1 MSRGRQ
7 LARWLGWAGAVS
19 VASTV
24 ACRRGD
30 DGATGGAGARAARV
44 SPKNLGEA
52 QVLARAGRWTVSRGD
67 VAALVPGG
75 LGQGDARLWAAA
87 VELAVDASLVWNPL
101 PLADRA
107 RISGQV
113 EAQAVAPAAAAGG
126 VQAWQSALALRW
138 QTPQAWQLH
147 RRTQL
152 AVDVLLGAVLQ
163 APIQAEE
170 VAKYYA
176 KHQTLYARAEQL
188 RFAELAVHAETEAEL
203 AAARRALLNAREQ
216 LEQGREF
223 AEVSQLLTNGIAAA
237 RGHQRGWTS
246 PSELDP
252 RLAKALLGVQVGQT
266 TAIVQTEFGLH
277 LARLLE
283 RIPGHPLPLAQA
295 EPLVIQHLL
304 AERAVTLRLTK
315 LQELRAAAP
324 LEWSG
329 ASGVGSPFLAAP
341 QTQTQLRTRMP
352 ASLAVAASQLS
363 PWARAGQLLA
373 AVALLVSACQSP
385 GVASLPTQSR
395 QGGSGPSPFLDS
407 AGFIDA
413 DAGAQGSAGLAEELG
428 DGIGSP
434 ADLGTAATEGAGN
447 TAGDKGDTADPGK
460 ADIAVD
466 APAETLTDPAG
477 ADSTL
482 RQGDATAEDAVDA
495 TKDTAADVIKDAGA
509 DATKDIA
516 ADVTKD
522 AGADVIKDAGADA
535 TKDIAADVTKDIAVD
550 VTKDIAVDVTKDI
563 AVDVTKD
570 IAADVTKDIAADVTK
585 DAGADATKDTAA
597 DVTKDAGADV
607 IKDTAADSGQDA
619 AVKDVPKDAADI
631 ADSADAAANDAAE
644 VLDGPAQVDAAADVD
659 AGPLPVWASDPKK
672 AVANLHQTW
681 QHDPAS
687 TLTLSW
693 TTEWADPKT
702 YVPRALF
709 AKVADAGPDGA
720 QLLQTGQVA
729 TGTFDT
735 YTAVLAAG
743 GKQKAAWHV
752 ELVGLQPDTEYV
764 VRVGT
769 WTSIGPSATAL
780 VGAELGLPASFRT
793 TPPKGS
799 TAAMTMVFAGDS
811 RSGLPQIQANM
822 AYYEKIQALAWFFNG
837 DMSPVGTQDEWNAW
851 FTTLQPVLRRRPLMP
866 VQGNHETLADHYYA
880 QFALPVAPGLP
891 INLQEHAWSLD
902 IGNVHVIGLDANSEA
917 MVAGQAPWLAA
928 DLQAAQSDPAIEWI
942 VATMHQS
949 PYSACPVHGS
959 TAYVQKHW
967 VPLFEK
973 YGVDLVFSGH
983 DHNYERSHPIAA
995 NKVAGANQGVTY
1007 VVAGAFFAPPY
1018 ANGKNWWTAV
1028 SHPGNGG
1035 NLAILTVQG
1044 KALQVKVWS
1053 GDGKTALD
1061 SFGLA
1066 H

>member
-1 MSRGRQ
+1 M
-7 LARWLGWAGAVS
+7 
-19 VASTV
+19 
-24 ACRRGD
+24 
-30 DGATGGAGARAARV
+30 
-44 SPKNLGEA
+44 
-52 QVLARAGRWTVSRGD
+52 VSRGD

-87 VELAVDASLVWNPL
+87 VELAVDASLAWQPL
-101 PLADRA
+101 PMADRA

-113 EAQAVAPAAAAGG
+113 EAQAAAQAAAAGG
-126 VQAWQSALALRW
+126 AQAWQSALALRW

-147 RRTQL
+147 LRTQL
-152 AVDVLLGAVLQ
+152 AVDALLGAVLQ

-176 KHQTLYARAEQL
+176 KHQALYASAEQL

-203 AAARRALLNAREQ
+203 TAARQALLSAREQ
-216 LEQGREF
+216 LAQGREF
-223 AEVSQLLTNGIAAA
+223 AEVSQKLTGVIAAA

-252 RLAKALLGVQVGQT
+252 RLAKALQSAQVGQT
-266 TAIVQTEFGLH
+266 TAVVQTEFGLH
-277 LARLLE
+277 VARLLE
-283 RIPGHPLPLAQA
+283 RIPGQPLPQPQA
-295 EPLVIQHLL
+295 EPLVIEHLL
-304 AERAVTLRLTK
+304 AERAVTLRLDK
-315 LQELRAAAP
+315 LQELRATAP
-324 LEWSG
+324 LEWSATG
-329 ASGVGSPFLAAP
+329 GVGSPSLAAP
-341 QTQTQLRTRMP
+341 PTQTQLRTKRP
-352 ASLAVAASQLS
+352 PSAAATAQLL
-363 PWARAGQLLA
+363 PWTRAGQLLVT
-373 AVALLVSACQSP
+373 VALLVSACQTP
-385 GVASLPTQSR
+385 GMPSVPSQSR
-395 QGGSGPSPFLDS
+395 QGGSGPSLFLDS
-407 AGFIDA
+407 AGLTDA
-413 DAGAQGSAGLAEELG
+413 DAGAQGSAGFADDLG
-428 DGIGSP
+428 DATGSP
-434 ADLGTAATEGAGN
+434 ADLAAAASEGADS
-447 TAGDKGDTADPGK
+447 TAKDQGDVADTGK
-460 ADIAVD
+460 ADTAVD
-466 APAETLTDPAG
+466 ALAETASDAAG
-477 ADSTL
+477 ADSAPG
-482 RQGDATAEDAVDA
+482 QGDAKAEVAADVGLDAVSDAVVAADTAGDGGADAAKDAAADAAVDA
-495 TKDTAADVIKDAGA
+495 GLDAGKDAAADAVADVGA
-509 DATKDIA
+509 DAA
-516 ADVTKD
+516 KD
-522 AGADVIKDAGADA
+522 AVADGAQDV
-535 TKDIAADVTKDIAVD
+535 
-550 VTKDIAVDVTKDI
+550 
-563 AVDVTKD
+563 
-570 IAADVTKDIAADVTK
+570 
-585 DAGADATKDTAA
+585 
-597 DVTKDAGADV
+597 
-607 IKDTAADSGQDA
+607 

-631 ADSADAAANDAAE
+631 ADTAAGDAAE
-644 VLDGPAQVDAAADVD
+644 VLDGSAQADAAADVD
-659 AGPLPVWASDPKK
+659 AGPPPVWASDPKK

-681 QHDPAS
+681 QHDPAT

-693 TTEWADPKT
+693 TTEWADPKA
-702 YVPRALF
+702 YVPRALY

-720 QLLQTGQVA
+720 LLLQTGKVA
-729 TGTFDT
+729 VGTFDT
-735 YTAVLAAG
+735 YTAALAAG

-769 WTSIGPSATAL
+769 WTSIGPSAAAL
-780 VGAELGLPASFRT
+780 VGAELSLPASFRT
-793 TPPKGS
+793 APPMGS

-891 INLQEHAWSLD
+891 VNLQEHAWSLD
-902 IGNVHVIGLDANSEA
+902 IGNVHVIGLDANSET

-928 DLQAAQSDPAIEWI
+928 DLQAAQSNPAIEWI

-995 NKVAGANQGVTY
+995 NKVAGPNQGVTY

-1018 ANGKNWWTAV
+1018 ANGKNWWTVV

-1035 NLAILTVQG
+1035 NLAIVTVQG